1 MPYDFI
7 SSKPAFDSNKHGKD
21 YCRQMVFIA
30 IRKLGPCNDRELS
43 EHLQWP
49 INRIT
54 PRRGELM
61 KKGLIVF
68 DGKRKDPNTTTK
80 VPVSYW
86 KVKPVNFQ
94 PKLF

>member
-1 MPYDFI
+1 MSYDFI

-43 EHLQWP
+43 ERLQWP

-54 PRRGELM
+54 PRRGELVTG
-61 KKGLIVF
+61 GLIVM
-68 DGKRKDPNTTTK
+68 DRKDTDPKTGRT
-80 VPVSYW
+80 VSYW

>member
-1 MPYDFI
+1 MSYDFI
-7 SSKPAFDSNKHGKD
+7 SSKPAFDSNKQGKD

-30 IRKLGPCNDRELS
+30 DRELS

-54 PRRGELM
+54 PRRGELVTG
-61 KKGLIVF
+61 GLIVM
-68 DGKRKDPNTTTK
+68 DRKDTDPQTGRT
-80 VPVSYW
+80 VSYW